1 MSWQTVNESASDQ
14 SPADAYQAEATS
26 LESDPDDVGYHGDS
40 DDFNTAA
47 DDAVDDRVDVI
58 DDDEQVVA
66 APIRPDRPGATGDPR
81 VDDAIARLDD
91 LDGSPTSEHVEIVDD
106 VHRRLQ
112 SALSD
117 LDLSASA

>member
-1 MSWQTVNESASDQ
+1 VSWQTVNESASDQ
-14 SPADAYQAEATS
+14 SPADDYEAEATS
-26 LESDPDDVGYHGDS
+26 LESDP

-47 DDAVDDRVDVI
+47 DDAVDDRVDVL